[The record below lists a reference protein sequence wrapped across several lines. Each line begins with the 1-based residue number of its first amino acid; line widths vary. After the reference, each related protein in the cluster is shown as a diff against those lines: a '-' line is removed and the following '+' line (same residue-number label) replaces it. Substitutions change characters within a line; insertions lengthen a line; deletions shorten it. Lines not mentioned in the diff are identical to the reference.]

1 MYKMSFVDAL
11 VAGAAS
17 FDDFEDYVEYW
28 HTNPLSI
35 ELNEFLGMSDN
46 EFGQMLVSGAA
57 DAFLQSIVDSR
68 RCVPL
73 PVAV

>member
-1 MYKMSFVDAL
+1 MSFIDAL

-28 HTNPLSI
+28 HTNPLSM
-35 ELNEFLGMSDN
+35 ELHEFLGMSDI
-46 EFGQMLVSGAA
+46 EFGKMLVSGGS
-57 DAFLQSIVDSR
+57 DAFLQGIVDSR
-68 RCVPL
+68 RCVSI